1 MRKQLKT
8 DVRCWTTAF
17 YNKVYKNETPVSF
30 RKSVE
35 IIEQMHFHMID
46 HLFSKQRP
54 IQLRKSIGYLELHK
68 RKPMS
73 LSRYIPDWK
82 KAREKGKMVKQFNF
96 HTSGYIFAIHFA
108 FSSYGNW
115 RLFKFNALRK
125 HKRELAKRIFNKD
138 VQ

>member
-8 DVRCWTTAF
+8 NVRCWTTAV
-17 YNKVYKNETPVSF
+17 YNKIYKNNTPVSF
-30 RKSVE
+30 VKSVE
-35 IIEQMHFHMID
+35 IIEQMHYHMIE
-46 HLFSKQRP
+46 HLFTKQRP
-54 IQLRKSIGYLELHK
+54 IQLRKSLGYLELAK

-73 LSRYIPDWK
+73 QIRYIPDWK
-82 KAREKGKMVKQFNF
+82 KAREKGKMVKQYNF
-96 HTSGYIFAIHFA
+96 HTSGYVYSIQFN

-115 RLFKFNALRK
+115 RMFKFNALRK